1 MDYYFFAAVNCVLV
15 TLLLGAKMLRQFVG
29 QALTDLTVFIL
40 MYGGALVCCA
50 LYLSTINYDELVQW
64 MRIQDTAKSDLF
76 LLVPWIFCLC
86 GGWLLKK
93 WLSHQMVSKPGSPTV
108 PEGSNDSIQSSEEQ
122 MKHGVVSGQ
131 MDAQVHVLS
140 ALTTLTQALQS
151 VLNNAPVPKGGEP
164 QQQHERMLSA
174 VSGQLELLST
184 LPDQVKSL
192 YQEVKE
198 LRNLYFEFKDF
209 PKTQL
214 CVVEEGEIE
223 DEEYDELFTP
233 LVAVSE
239 TINPNKRP
247 APEPTTPRQP
257 LEASSLQEKVPDTRP
272 RGSKLPDV
280 PFDVEQYVG
289 KTQREVFEAL
299 RKSLA
304 AQREQAKEP
313 DFLNDREK
321 ELGLT
326 DLAMLAREWKS
337 RNPKTP
343 IRDYDYRNIG
353 RLTRE
358 EADLPR
364 RCVKQIIQ
372 NQKKKAWMQAEK
384 AAGREVKTCAECGA
398 YYPKGKP
405 HKCFPAG
412 WSLQTKS
419 KGLPAR
425 KDVFIAQSG
434 EKNVK
439 ISQRYVPDEE
449 RMTKQMQQFQQYQI
463 VKDKRARVDDLMQN
477 EEQQQPA
484 AIGERTEEVQRFDT
498 SLQNQEVTH
507 ERPRDTGVQRVEE
520 VGAQEPDSPLLQD
533 GDVDVRHVRVDS
545 FIEEM
550 ARRVLEKMDECDP
563 HRFRQGVR
571 SGHPA

>member
-1 MDYYFFAAVNCVLV
+1 MDYNFFAAVNCVLV
-15 TLLLGAKMLRQFVG
+15 TLLLGARMLRQFVG
-29 QALTDLTVFIL
+29 QALTDLTIFML

-50 LYLSTINYDELVQW
+50 FYLSTINYDELVLWIKGQE
-64 MRIQDTAKSDLF
+64 TAKTDLF

-86 GGWLLKK
+86 GGWLLKR
-93 WLSHQMVSKPGSPTV
+93 WLSHQMVSKTGCPIV
-108 PEGSNDSIQSSEEQ
+108 PVGTEDPIQSSEEPE
-122 MKHGVVSGQ
+122 KHEGVPSRA
-131 MDAQVHVLS
+131 DAQVHVLS
-140 ALTTLTQALQS
+140 ALTTVTRALQT
-151 VLNNAPVPKGGEP
+151 VLNNASGPKEDQFHK
-164 QQQHERMLSA
+164 QQQMISSLSQQ
-174 VSGQLELLST
+174 VQLLST
-184 LPDQVKSL
+184 LPDQLRTL
-192 YQEVKE
+192 YQEVKD
-198 LRNLYFEFKDF
+198 LKNLYFELKEF
-209 PKTQL
+209 PRTQM
-214 CVVEEGEIE
+214 CIVEDEGIE

-239 TINPNKRP
+239 TSNPNKRP
-247 APEPTTPRQP
+247 APELTTPRQP
-257 LEASSLQEKVPDTRP
+257 LEAPSLREDVANTPSR
-272 RGSKLPDV
+272 RSKLPDL
-280 PFDVEQYVG
+280 PFDIGQYIG

-304 AQREQAKEP
+304 TQREQARDPE
-313 DFLNDREK
+313 FLNEREK
-321 ELGLT
+321 EIGLT
-326 DLAMLAREWKS
+326 DLSMLAREWKS

-353 RLTRE
+353 RLTQE

-364 RCVKQIIQ
+364 RCVRHIIQ

-434 EKNVK
+434 KKNVK

-463 VKDKRARVDDLMQN
+463 VKDKQARNDDLMPN
-477 EEQQQPA
+477 EATQSSALAGGRVEELHQPETSS
-484 AIGERTEEVQRFDT
+484 ERV
-498 SLQNQEVTH
+498 VH
-507 ERPRDTGVQRVEE
+507 ERRDPPLQRVEE
-520 VGAQEPDSPLLQD
+520 IGGQEPDSPLLE
-533 GDVDVRHVRVDS
+533 GDADVQQVTVDPY
-545 FIEEM
+545 IEEI
-550 ARRVLEKMDECDP
+550 ARRVLEKMSECDP
-563 HRFRQGVR
+563 HRFRRGMR
-571 SGHPA
+571 SGHPD